1 MSALTRIADVVHK
14 TAVTG
19 LFGTFCYG
27 SYVVYNQVRG
37 GSGNSGDDGTTSR
50 ELQEHPQAGF
60 INMLKTKAEEE
71 YKKYYK
77 IDHREWYDKDGTYI
91 NIQHGTMFTV
101 YCSVK

>member
-37 GSGNSGDDGTTSR
+37 GSGNSGDNGR